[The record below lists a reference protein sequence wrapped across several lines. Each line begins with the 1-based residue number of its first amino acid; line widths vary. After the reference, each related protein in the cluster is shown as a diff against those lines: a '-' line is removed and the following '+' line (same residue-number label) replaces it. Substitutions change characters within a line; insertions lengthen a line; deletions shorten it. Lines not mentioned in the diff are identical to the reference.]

1 MSTPI
6 FRTTDDDFATTWT
19 RLLARRDDA
28 DTSRVEE
35 STRSIVDQVRFR
47 KDAALVTLTA
57 RFDRRPDVTAAD
69 LEIDRDAMRA
79 GYDRLDAELRGALE
93 RAAERIRRFHETQAA
108 QLADARME
116 EPGATIELVVRPL
129 ARVGIYVPGG
139 TATYPST
146 VLMNAIPA
154 KVAGVDEVIMVSP
167 AGGGEVADIVLAAAH
182 LAGVDR
188 LFTIG
193 GAQAVAALAFGTETV
208 PAVDKIVGPGN
219 AWVAEAKRQVF
230 GFVDIDEI
238 AGPSEVLIVA
248 DDSADPEVLAADL
261 LAQAE
266 HDVRAAAI
274 LVTWDPR
281 IAEQAAKAANRQV
294 AELPRHEQAS
304 QALAN
309 RGGVILARDAD
320 EAYALMNAYAPE
332 HLGLATADPRASLDR
347 VENAGAVFLGHH
359 APEALGDYNAG
370 SNHVLPTGGAARFGS
385 PLSVHDFVRRMNV
398 LDLDASALARLGPDA
413 ATLARAEGLEAHAR
427 AIEVRKGDEK
437 R

>member
-1 MSTPI
+1 MATPI
-6 FRTTDDDFATTWT
+6 HRTDDPSFPTVWK

-35 STRSIVDQVRFR
+35 STRSIVDQVRYR
-47 KDAALVTLTA
+47 GDAALIALTA
-57 RFDRRPDVTAAD
+57 RFDRRPDVTAAE
-69 LEIDRDAMRA
+69 LELPREAMRGA
-79 GYDRLDAELRGALE
+79 FARMESGLRGALE
-93 RAAERIRRFHETQAA
+93 RAAERIRRFHVLQVE
-108 QLADARME
+108 QLADAKMTE
-116 EPGATIELVVRPL
+116 HGASIELVVRPL
-129 ARVGIYVPGG
+129 ERVGIYVPGG

-154 KVAGVDEVIMVSP
+154 KVAGVGEVVMVSP
-167 AGGGEVADIVLAAAH
+167 AGDGVVQDIVLAAAH

-193 GAQAVAALAFGTETV
+193 GAQAIAALAFGTETV

-248 DDSADPEVLAADL
+248 DDSADAEVVAADL

-266 HDVRAAAI
+266 HDVRAAAL
-274 LVTWDPR
+274 LVTWDRALAEATAAAADRQVAALPR
-281 IAEQAAKAANRQV
+281 KEQAA
-294 AELPRHEQAS
+294 
-304 QALAN
+304 QALEQ
-309 RGGVILARDAD
+309 RGGVILAKDAD
-320 EAYALMNAYAPE
+320 EAYALMNDYAPE
-332 HLGLATADPRASLDR
+332 HLGLATKAPRESLAR
-347 VENAGAVFLGHH
+347 VRHAGAVFLGHH

-398 LDLDASALARLGPDA
+398 LDLDAAALARLGPDA
-413 ATLARAEGLEAHAR
+413 AALARAEGLEAHAR
-427 AIEVRKGDEK
+427 AIEVRDGE
-437 R
+437 RSR